1 MQSHVDQ
8 LSPILVEVK
17 VEVPWAKVN
26 ENLEGAYRSL
36 QRTAQ
41 VRGFRPGKVPRNIVK
56 NLMGKS
62 VEREVTSRLI
72 EEALGEAVKTHAL
85 DPVSVS
91 HMDSP
96 AISEGQ
102 PWSFT
107 AKLEVRPKIDEID
120 FSSLTASRTLD
131 AVADADID
139 REIEQLRTQN
149 AELVTPDPL
158 RPAKNGDVLALDI
171 DVSVEGQPR
180 PDLSSKDS
188 RAELGSERLLAEI
201 EAGLQGATLGEKRE
215 VNLVFPEDYG
225 HEPLRGKAALFQ
237 ISVKELQEKVLPAVD
252 DEFARDLEHESLA
265 AMRESIRKRLEDT
278 AQRKADA
285 MVREQLVDKLV
296 DANPVPVPP
305 SLIERQQQAMM
316 QELFQLQQM
325 LGRQLPF
332 DGEMQQE
339 MLTRAER
346 KIRAGLLFAAI
357 SDQHKVTVTDE
368 EIEAKLKEIAD
379 QSGKHVAKVRAD
391 YAGERREQL
400 HNQLLQNKLLEYL
413 LSRATITESGAG
425 EAAAESESAPATE
438 PATSKKAKAA
448 KPEEQDEAAKPKS
461 KAKSAAKSEAKEA
474 KAETAAPAKKK
485 AAPKKAKT
493 GDDEG

>member
-26 ENLEGAYRSL
+26 ENLEGAYRTL

-85 DPVSVS
+85 EPVSVA

-102 PWSFT
+102 SWSFS
-107 AKLEVRPKIDEID
+107 AKLEVRPKIDAID
-120 FSSLTASRTLD
+120 FSSLTASRKLD
-131 AVADADID
+131 LVADADID
-139 REIEQLRTQN
+139 REIDQLRTQN

-158 RPAKNGDVLALDI
+158 RPAKNADVLVLDI
-171 DVSVEGQPR
+171 DVSVDGQPR

-188 RAELGSERLLAEI
+188 RAELGSERLLTEI

-215 VNLVFPEDYG
+215 VNLVFPDDYG

-237 ISVKELQEKVLPAVD
+237 ITVKELQEKVLPEVD

-265 AMRESIRKRLEDT
+265 AMRDSIRKRLEDT
-278 AQRKADA
+278 AKRKADA
-285 MVREQLVDKLV
+285 LVREQLVDKLV

-305 SLIERQQQAMM
+305 SMLERQQQVMM
-316 QELFQLQQM
+316 QELVQLEQM
-325 LGRQLPF
+325 LGRPLPF
-332 DGEMQQE
+332 DGEMQRE
-339 MLTRAER
+339 MQTRAER
-346 KIRAGLLFAAI
+346 KIRASLLFAAI
-357 SDQHKVTVTDE
+357 SAQNKVEVDDA
-368 EIEAKLKEIAD
+368 EIEARFKEIAD

-391 YAGERREQL
+391 YAGERRDQL

-413 LSRATITESGAG
+413 LSRATITESDAE
-425 EAAAESESAPATE
+425 EAAAESEPAQPAEAKDEKSANDE
-438 PATSKKAKAA
+438 KA
-448 KPEEQDEAAKPKS
+448 ETAKPKS
-461 KAKSAAKSEAKEA
+461 KAKSATKSEAA
-474 KAETAAPAKKK
+474 STPAKKK
-485 AAPKKAKT
+485 PAKKAKA